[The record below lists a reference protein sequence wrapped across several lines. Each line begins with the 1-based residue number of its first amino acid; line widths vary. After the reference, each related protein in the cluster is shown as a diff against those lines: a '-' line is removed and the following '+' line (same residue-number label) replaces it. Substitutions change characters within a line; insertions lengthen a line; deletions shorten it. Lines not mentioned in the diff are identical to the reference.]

1 MTNYLNNMIIS
12 IILLTIL
19 LGVSI
24 YINYSLL
31 KRNEELEETYNTLA
45 DEYEAIY
52 EKIIR
57 FEEIVNNTNQKLKEI
72 DYRGSFESDD
82 EVGFFFKEL
91 KTLQEDLNKFLK

>member
-1 MTNYLNNMIIS
+1 MIIS
-12 IILLTIL
+12 IILLTL
-19 LGVSI
+19 LLSVSI
-24 YINYSLL
+24 YINYNLL

-45 DEYEAIY
+45 DEYETIY
-52 EKIIR
+52 EKIVS
-57 FEEIVNNTNQKLKEI
+57 FEEVVNNTNQKLKEI